1 MSMSSPKKRA
11 PKIPLHIVLIA
22 PFVLLIVFV
31 VGLAGYLSFQ
41 NGQQAVN
48 TVAGQLRSEIT
59 TRIKEHLHTFLDTPH
74 RINQINASLFRQG
87 QLKANDPQ
95 ALERHFW
102 QQIEIFDSVTSIYFG
117 NTAGGLVNA
126 GREGTANS
134 RYVIVTDGFVS
145 GPFRKYATDSQGN
158 RAELL
163 TTVPD
168 FDARTRPWYTGA
180 AAGGK
185 AVWSE
190 IYILFTGQDMAIA
203 ASRPVY
209 DDQHELLGVVSVDI
223 FLSHLSNF
231 LKSIEIGKTGQS
243 FIIDRSGLLVASSTP
258 EKLFT
263 EPVENGPRRRLQ
275 AGDSTSPLVRSAA
288 QFLTEQFGDYHH
300 IAAAQQLEFELDG
313 QRQFLQVAP
322 IQDDYGLDWLIV
334 VVAPESDFM
343 AQIQANNRLT
353 VLLIGAALLLAVGVG
368 VVAARWI
375 TEPILRLNASAQAMA
390 KGEWQQIGPVDW
402 IGELGELTSS
412 FNRMAGQL
420 QQTVDNLTAEI
431 VERKRAEESLRES
444 EERLQLALKGADL
457 GMWDWNVSTGHV
469 VINER
474 WAEMLGYNLA
484 EIEPHVS
491 AWEKLIHPDDA
502 AAVREV
508 LHTHMARCTPIY
520 QAEYRLQTKAGE
532 WKWILDTGK
541 VLEWDE
547 EGRPRRA
554 AGTHQDIS
562 ARKQAEEALQETLA
576 ELEQTQ
582 AQMVQQERL
591 AAVGQLA
598 AGVAHD
604 FNNILTSI
612 LGFAEL
618 LQLSPDTPEAVRAD
632 LGRIINSG
640 QRAARL
646 IRQLLDFSGKS
657 IYRPQQLDMLPLLK
671 EILKFFQWTIP
682 ENIRLSLE
690 IEPGE
695 YLVEADPTQLQQMIT
710 NLVINARDAMPA
722 GGELRLKLTR
732 VEAKG
737 EAICAGCNQAIE
749 GDWVALTVTDTG
761 KGIPA
766 EVLPRIFEPFFTT
779 KEVGQGSGLG
789 LAQVLGIVQQQAGH
803 VTVASQAEKGA
814 IFTVYLPPLG
824 PRQHNTERVK
834 PTPLQQGQGETILL
848 VEDDATVL
856 AVIQT
861 MLQHLGYQVLTAT
874 NGREAV
880 AVYEE
885 HQAAIALVLS
895 DIVMPDMESDTLFN
909 LLKAQN
915 DGIKM
920 ALMSGYPLDQEGA
933 KLLEL
938 GVVEWLQ
945 KPVSLSQLAQVI
957 SQVLAKK

>member
-1 MSMSSPKKRA
+1 MSMSSPRKRA
-11 PKIPLHIVLIA
+11 SRIPLRIVLIA

-31 VGLAGYLSFQ
+31 VGLVGYLSFR

-74 RINQINASLFRQG
+74 RINQINASLLRQG

-126 GREGTANS
+126 GREGAANS

-158 RAELL
+158 RAEML

-180 AAGGK
+180 VAGGE

-231 LKSIEIGKTGQS
+231 LQSIEIGQTGQS

-275 AGDSTSPLVRSAA
+275 AGDSASPLVRSAA

-322 IQDDYGLDWLIV
+322 VQDGYGLDWLIV

-353 VLLIGAALLLAVGVG
+353 VLIIGAALLLAVVVG
-368 VVAARWI
+368 VVTARWI
-375 TEPILRLNASAQAMA
+375 TEPILRLNASALALA

-402 IGELGELTSS
+402 IGELGKLTSS

-420 QQTVDNLTAEI
+420 QQTVDKLTAEI

-457 GMWDWNVSTGHV
+457 GMWDWNIATGAV
-469 VINER
+469 VFNER
-474 WAEMLGYNLA
+474 WAEMLGYSLA

-491 AWEKLIHPDDA
+491 AWKKLMHPDDVGMVEEA
-502 AAVREV
+502 LNAHLSGE
-508 LHTHMARCTPIY
+508 TPIY
-520 QAEYRLQTKAGE
+520 QIEHRLRAKTGE
-532 WKWILDTGK
+532 WKWILGTGK

-591 AAVGQLA
+591 SAVGQLA

-618 LQLSPDTPEAVRAD
+618 LQLSPDMPEAARAD
-632 LGRIINSG
+632 LRKIINSS

-646 IRQLLDFSGKS
+646 IRQLLDFSRKS
-657 IYRPQQLDMLPLLK
+657 IRQPEQLDLIPFLN
-671 EILKFFQWTIP
+671 ESIKFFQWAIP
-682 ENIRLSLE
+682 ENIRFSLE

-722 GGELRLKLTR
+722 GGELRLKMTR
-732 VEAKG
+732 VEGKG
-737 EAICAGCNQAIE
+737 EAICAECNQAIE
-749 GDWVALTVTDTG
+749 GDWVALMVTDTG

-803 VTVASQAEKGA
+803 VTVASQAEEGA

-824 PRQHNTERVK
+824 PRQHNAKPAK

-848 VEDDATVL
+848 VEDDSTVL

-874 NGREAV
+874 NGREAL

-895 DIVMPDMESDTLFN
+895 DIVMPDMEGDTLFN

-945 KPVSLSQLAQVI
+945 KPLSLNELAQVI
-957 SQVLAKK
+957 SQNSG